1 VAKGTEM
8 AELKVSK
15 IKQGTVIDH
24 IRAGMAPAV
33 LKILGIDRGAS
44 DVVVVAMNVRS
55 RELGRKDIVKV
66 ENRIIDEESLKKV
79 AIIAPKAT
87 INLVKDYEIG
97 EKHEISLPK
106 ELRGILKCP
115 NRNCITNS
123 PERVPTFFAHESAEP
138 VEYRCH
144 YCEEL
149 VEADHVELIL

>member
-1 VAKGTEM
+1 M

-15 IKQGTVIDH
+15 VKRGTVIDH

-33 LKILGIDRGAS
+33 LRILGIDRGFS

-55 RELGRKDIVKV
+55 SQLGSKDIVKV
-66 ENRIIDEESLKKV
+66 EHQILDEETLKKIS
-79 AIIAPKAT
+79 IIAPQAT
-87 INLVKDYEIG
+87 INIVQDFEIV
-97 EKHEISLPK
+97 EKRAVSLPK

-123 PERVPTFFAHESAEP
+123 AERVQSLFVCERENP
-138 VEYRCH
+138 VEFRCH

-149 VEADHVELIL
+149 VEAERAELIL

>member
-1 VAKGTEM
+1 MSPLE
-8 AELKVSK
+8 ELKVSK

-55 RELGRKDIVKV
+55 RHLGRKDIVKI
-66 ENRIIDEESLKKV
+66 ENRIIDEETLKRIS
-79 AIIAPKAT
+79 IIAPQAT
-87 INLVKDYEIG
+87 INLVKDYEIV
-97 EKHEISLPK
+97 EKHGVSLPE
-106 ELRGILKCP
+106 ELQGILKCP

-123 PERVPTFFAHESAEP
+123 PERLETLFVHERAEP

-149 VEADHVELIL
+149 VEADHAELIL